1 MRLGLAFLLITAA
14 CGAPGRA
21 SDVDGS
27 VISGNPGMAI
37 VWNSE
42 GTLPGMVSPSVT
54 VSSATFNAHDVRLIG
69 DASGSNRTNRDA
81 DTVAWTATGIPAPIL
96 FPDAP
101 PGLYSKVSFELDG
114 KLLGDSY
121 EITGTVVVA
130 SQTYPFAIHD
140 VDEIEV
146 SQTISAELQPGGHTD
161 VLVVLDLAPP
171 LAGVDFSMVRND
183 GGTLVLDNA
192 SSQLGV
198 FREQLRTAFTAPPP
212 PPQ

>member
-14 CGAPGRA
+14 CGAPGQA
-21 SDVDGS
+21 PDVDGS
-27 VISGNPGMAI
+27 VSGNPGLAI

-42 GTLPGMVSPSVT
+42 GTLPGVISPSVT
-54 VSSATFNAHDVRLIG
+54 VSSATFNARDIRLIG
-69 DASGSNRTNRDA
+69 DASASNRTTLNA
-81 DTVAWTATGIPAPIL
+81 VEVAWTAAGVPAPIL

-114 KLLGDSY
+114 KLLADSY
-121 EITGTVVVA
+121 VITGTAVVA
-130 SQTYPFAIHD
+130 GQTYPFKIHD

-146 SQTISAELQPGGHTD
+146 SQPISAELMPGGHTD
-161 VLVVLDLAPP
+161 VLVVLDLATP
-171 LAGVDFSMVRND
+171 LMGLDFSMFRND